1 VPNKSASERYYEG
14 KLRGQRNRRVGRAVG
29 TTLCCGIPC
38 LFLSLVLAMAVLLGF
53 LLL

>member
-1 VPNKSASERYYEG
+1 VPQKSASEKYFEG

-38 LFLSLVLAMAVLLGF
+38 LFLGLFLAMAVLLGF
-53 LLL
+53 VLL